1 MSALGRKD
9 EAMSYGFLD
18 IAITPSVRAA
28 QATMGADHVW
38 QDFKGDRAFDRFRE
52 NEAAFIADR
61 DSFYMATVS
70 ETGWPYVQHRG
81 GPRGFLKLIDDR
93 TLAFADY
100 RGNRQYISTGNLA
113 ADDRACLFLMDYA
126 RRARLKIYARVET
139 LGLDYAPDLTALVS
153 MPEYKAKLE
162 RVFRLRLEA
171 FDWNCQQHITPRFT
185 EGEIS
190 EAITPLRGRLEE
202 LEAENAQ
209 LRARL
214 AERSQ
219 ETG

>member
-1 MSALGRKD
+1 
-9 EAMSYGFLD
+9 MSYGFLD
-18 IAITPSVRAA
+18 VAMTPSVKTA
-28 QATMGADHVW
+28 QARMGADHVW
-38 QDFKGDRAFDRFRE
+38 RDFKGHREFDRFTE

-81 GPRGFLKLIDDR
+81 GPRGFLKMADER

-113 ADDRACLFLMDYA
+113 ADDRACLFLMDYPH
-126 RRARLKIYARVET
+126 RARLKIYAHVET
-139 LGLDYAPDLTALVS
+139 LGLDDAPELTALVTL
-153 MPEYKAKLE
+153 PDYKAKLE
-162 RVFRLRLEA
+162 RVFRLRLKA

-185 EGEIS
+185 EGEI
-190 EAITPLRGRLEE
+190 ADAVRPMRDRLAQ
-202 LEAENAQ
+202 LESENAE

-214 AERSQ
+214 AAS
-219 ETG
+219 